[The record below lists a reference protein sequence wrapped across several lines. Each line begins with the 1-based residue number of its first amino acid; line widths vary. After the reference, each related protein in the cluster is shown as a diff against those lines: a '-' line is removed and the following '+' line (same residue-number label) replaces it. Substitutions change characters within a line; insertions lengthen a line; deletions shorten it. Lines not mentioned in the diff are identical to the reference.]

1 MACECE
7 SSRIELLLYT
17 ILVGAV
23 RLLSFGSISTFKQ
36 NHFKVYNFEFF
47 GQSAILVDS
56 SLASV
61 GSGMS
66 YDVWFSAATSMA
78 YRTTSGAT
86 TLSVCCV
93 FAGGILD
100 AGDITSGEREQG
112 RFVT

>member
-1 MACECE
+1 MACEYE
-7 SSRIELLLYT
+7 LSRIELLLLK

-23 RLLSFGSISTFKQ
+23 RLRGFGSISAFKQ

-56 SLASV
+56 ALASV

-66 YDVWFSAATSMA
+66 YDVWFPAAFSMA

-86 TLSVCCV
+86 PLSVCCI

-100 AGDITSGEREQG
+100 VGDVTSGERRQG
-112 RFVT
+112 RFAT

>member
-1 MACECE
+1 MACECA
-7 SSRIELLLYT
+7 SCRLELLLT
-17 ILVGAV
+17 IHVGAV
-23 RLLSFGSISTFKQ
+23 RLLCFGSISAFKQ

-66 YDVWFSAATSMA
+66 YDGWFPAASSMA

-86 TLSVCCV
+86 TLSVCRV

-100 AGDITSGEREQG
+100 ASDVTSGEREQG
-112 RFVT
+112 RFAT